1 MQDFQPG
8 SRTLEQLLTG
18 RLRQGEVMDE
28 IWAFLEHE
36 GGELDDVSWEIVGLG
51 REIANKLNQKF
62 CAVVMGSNIA
72 AVAESLNHSGTDEA
86 FILDAPDLATYS
98 PELYTQAISKLIQDH
113 TPQIVL
119 CGATPNGSDLA
130 SRVAAK
136 LGIGLVSDCVAFDLD
151 EEGLLLQSKHTHEGK
166 VCSTIVSPHVRPQLA
181 TVKPGA
187 VEPKGLHSTKRVKV
201 TKICPQLDIDTCS
214 IKDTGSVRIDP
225 VTLPVEE
232 AEVIVA
238 GGGGVGSAENFRLLE
253 ELARAFGGT
262 IGASR
267 VATDNRWVPRERQ
280 VGESGKTVKPKL
292 YIACGISGSYHHVGG
307 MKDSEIIVVINTD
320 PDAPIFKLADAGIV
334 GDLLHV
340 VPAITSEIRREA
352 RKTK

>member
-1 MQDFQPG
+1 MDELWVV
-8 SRTLEQLLTG
+8 LEQ
-18 RLRQGEVMDE
+18 EE
-28 IWAFLEHE
+28 
-36 GGELDDVSWEIVGLG
+36 GELDDVSWEIVGQG
-51 REIANKLNQKF
+51 REVSDRLNQRL

-72 AVAESLNHSGTDEA
+72 AVGECLNDSGVDEA
-86 FILDAPDLATYS
+86 YLLDAPDLDTYS
-98 PELYTQAISKLIQDH
+98 PELYTQALSKLIQDH
-113 TPQIVL
+113 APQIVL

-136 LGIGLVSDCVAFDLD
+136 LRIGLVSGCVALDLD
-151 EEGLLLQSKHTHEGK
+151 EEGSLLQSKHTHEGK
-166 VCSTIVSPHVRPQLA
+166 VCSTIISPRVRPQIA

-187 VEPKGLHSTKRVKV
+187 IESKGFHSTKRAKM
-201 TKICPQLDIDTCS
+201 TTISPQLDIDTCS
-214 IKDTGSVRIDP
+214 IKYTGSVRIDP

-238 GGGGVGSAENFRLLE
+238 GGRGVGSVENFRLLE

-292 YIACGISGSYHHVGG
+292 YIACGISGAYHHVGG
-307 MKDSEIIVVINTD
+307 MKDSEIIVAINTD
-320 PDAPIFKLADAGIV
+320 PDAPIFKLADASIV
-334 GDLLHV
+334 GDLLQV